1 MKHEIYLQLAPEK
14 IDLLTRLIEAYN
26 HLGIVS
32 TLDRQKGKVVVRVT
46 PDTYHDV
53 YKILQHLPFPIQIL

>member
-46 PDTYHDV
+46 PDTYHLSL
-53 YKILQHLPFPIQIL
+53 IHI